1 MNRFSTALTK
11 LNTLPSDSD
20 ARFWYRSA
28 IMDIRCAL
36 LSDVPDKD
44 FETLMELHEALSER
58 YKQAKD

>member
-28 IMDIRCAL
+28 IMDIKLAL
-36 LSDVPDKD
+36 LSDVPDKEFD
-44 FETLMELHEALSER
+44 ILKELLDALGER
-58 YKQAKD
+58 YQQAKD